1 MQESSAAVTQRI
13 SSRRQGSLWA
23 MVSERTEGPQSGWIS
38 VGLGR
43 SGCSD
48 VRSTSLSGVV
58 LISKA
63 LPAFTILQ
71 EEVSMSSSSLMQ
83 GLLIAENAG

>member
-1 MQESSAAVTQRI
+1 MA
-13 SSRRQGSLWA
+13 
-23 MVSERTEGPQSGWIS
+23 SERTEGPQFGWIS
-38 VGLGR
+38 VGLEC
-43 SGCSD
+43 SECSD
-48 VRSTSLSGVV
+48 VRLTSLFGVA

-71 EEVSMSSSSLMQ
+71 EEVSMSSSSLKQ